1 MATIDC
7 QIVTPSGAAY
17 QGPAEMVVVPGAEG
31 ELGVLA
37 RHAPL
42 IARLKP
48 GEVRVRTDATTW
60 THYITTAGYFQV
72 QRDVALILVE
82 NAVVSTDVDT
92 AAAQA
97 DAEDARR
104 RIEAADAGDASVDR
118 ARAELDLVWAETRMR
133 VGRPR

>member
-1 MATIDC
+1 MATLDC

-17 QGPAEMVVVPGAEG
+17 RGPAEMVVVPGAEG

-60 THYITTAGYFQV
+60 THYVTSGGYFQV
-72 QRDVALILVE
+72 QRDVALVLVAD
-82 NAVVSTDVDT
+82 AVAVQDVDH
-92 AAAQA
+92 AAAER

-104 RIEAADAGDASVDR
+104 RLEAAAAGDEDVDR
-118 ARAELDLVWAETRMR
+118 GRAERDLAWAQTRLGVVR
-133 VGRPR
+133 R